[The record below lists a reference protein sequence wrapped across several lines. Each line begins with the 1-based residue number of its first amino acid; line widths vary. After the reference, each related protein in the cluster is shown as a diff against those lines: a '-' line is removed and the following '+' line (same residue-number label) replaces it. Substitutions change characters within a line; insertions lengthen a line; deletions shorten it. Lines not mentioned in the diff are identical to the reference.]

1 MELFKKAGKFLDGAL
16 NVLMASTL
24 AFMCILVFGNVV
36 LRYGFNSGITWS
48 EEMSRFL
55 FIWMSFLGAI
65 GALKDNDHLG
75 VDTLVRKLPTG
86 AKRIVFVISNAIVL
100 YVLYLLFDGSWKIT
114 LSSVGSRAPATG
126 LSMAFIYGTGLVVS
140 IGMGLI
146 ILVHLYQAL
155 FRPGAI
161 DELTRMKE
169 SEEEIMAAAP
179 VQHEATELALGRK
192 QGAAGGER

>member
-1 MELFKKAGKFLDGAL
+1 MELFKKSGKFLDGAL
-16 NVLMASTL
+16 NVLMAATL

-114 LSSVGSRAPATG
+114 LSSVGSRSPATG
-126 LSMAFIYGTGLVVS
+126 LPMAFVYGTGLVVS

-146 ILVHLYQAL
+146 ILYHLYQAL

-161 DELTRMKE
+161 DELTKMKE
-169 SEEEIMAAAP
+169 SEEIITASP
-179 VQHEATELALGRK
+179 HETTEVSIERK

>member
-1 MELFKKAGKFLDGAL
+1 MKRIGAVLEKTL
-16 NVLMASTL
+16 NALMAFCL
-24 AFMCILVFGNVV
+24 AFMSILVFGNVV

-126 LSMAFIYGTGLVVS
+126 LPMAFIYGTGLVVS

-146 ILVHLYQAL
+146 ILFHLYQAL
-155 FRPGAI
+155 FRTGAI

-169 SEEEIMAAAP
+169 SEEAIMAAAP

>member
-1 MELFKKAGKFLDGAL
+1 MDGAL
-16 NVLMASTL
+16 NALMASTL

-75 VDTLVRKLPTG
+75 VDTLVKKLPTG
-86 AKRIVFVISNAIVL
+86 VKRIVFVISNAIVL

-126 LSMAFIYGTGLVVS
+126 LPMAFIYGTGLVVS

-146 ILVHLYQAL
+146 ILFHLYQAL
-155 FRPGAI
+155 FRTGAI

-169 SEEEIMAAAP
+169 SEEAIMAAAP

>member
-16 NVLMASTL
+16 NALMASTL

-126 LSMAFIYGTGLVVS
+126 LPMAFIYGTGLVVS

-146 ILVHLYQAL
+146 ILFHLYQAL
-155 FRPGAI
+155 FRTGAI

-169 SEEEIMAAAP
+169 SEEAIMAAAP

>member
-1 MELFKKAGKFLDGAL
+1 MFKKSGKFLDGAL
-16 NVLMASTL
+16 NVLMAATL

-114 LSSVGSRAPATG
+114 LSSVGSRSPATG
-126 LSMAFIYGTGLVVS
+126 LPMAFVYGTGLVVS

-146 ILVHLYQAL
+146 ILYHLYQAL

-161 DELTRMKE
+161 DELTKMKE
-169 SEEEIMAAAP
+169 SEEIITASP
-179 VQHEATELALGRK
+179 HETTEVSIERK

>member
-1 MELFKKAGKFLDGAL
+1 MRRIGKLLDTTL
-16 NVLMASTL
+16 NVLMAATL
-24 AFMCILVFGNVV
+24 ALMCILVFGNVV

-55 FIWMSFLGAI
+55 FIWMSFFGAI

-75 VDTLVRKLPTG
+75 VDTLLRKLPPR
-86 AKRIVFVISNAIVL
+86 AKQVVFLISNAIVL
-100 YVLYLLFDGSWKIT
+100 YVLYLLLDGSWKIT
-114 LSSVGSRAPATG
+114 LSSMGSRAPATG
-126 LSMAFIYGTGLVVS
+126 LPMAFIYGTGLVVS
-140 IGMGLI
+140 IGMGII
-146 ILVHLYQAL
+146 ILFHIYQAL

-169 SEEEIMAAAP
+169 SEEEIMEAAHGEMTKWHHR
-179 VQHEATELALGRK
+179 QK

>member
-1 MELFKKAGKFLDGAL
+1 MFKKAGKFLDGAL